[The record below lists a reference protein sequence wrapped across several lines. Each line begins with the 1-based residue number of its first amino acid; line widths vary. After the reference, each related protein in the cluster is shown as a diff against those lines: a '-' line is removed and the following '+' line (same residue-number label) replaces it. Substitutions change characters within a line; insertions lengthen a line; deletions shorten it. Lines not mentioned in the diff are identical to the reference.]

1 MHGCVQMILR
11 HRLILVAAGFFMV
24 TQLSINKAVAESARS
39 TNFLVSGGD
48 RELVIRVAKAAEDY
62 RKKIAM
68 NWLGKPLPNWSR
80 PCPVKLRIT
89 NGEAG
94 GVTSFAFDNGRVT
107 SQEMTLEGSPERI
120 IFSAL
125 PHEVTHTIFAW
136 HFGSPMPRWAD
147 EGACMLSED
156 SRELARQDGIVRN
169 LLAQQKH
176 LPLKTLF
183 AMEEYPRD
191 LLGFYGQGYSV
202 SRFLI
207 EIGGREKFL
216 AFVGEGGQN
225 RWDEAVR
232 RHYHF
237 NDTKELDRA
246 WKSWQKVVAN
256 QREPGESD
264 GRATLIAMP
273 GKPKTDAPV
282 IRAQSGN
289 DTIRR

>member
-1 MHGCVQMILR
+1 MQGCVQKIVR
-11 HRLILVAAGFFMV
+11 QRLVLAA
-24 TQLSINKAVAESARS
+24 AVFVIGAQVFQAKTLAESARS

-48 RELVIRVAKAAEDY
+48 RELVIRVARAAEDY
-62 RKKIAM
+62 RKTIAIK
-68 NWLGKPLPNWSR
+68 WLGKPLPNWTR

-156 SRELARQDGIVRN
+156 VRELARQDGIVRN

-216 AFVGEGGQN
+216 TFVGEGGQN
-225 RWDEAVR
+225 QWDEAVR
-232 RHYHF
+232 KHYHF

-246 WKSWQKVVAN
+246 WKSWLRVVAN

-264 GRATLIAMP
+264 GKATLIAMP
-273 GKPKTDAPV
+273 GEPKTDAPV